1 MKRSILLFVL
11 ALSSLVS
18 CEKPEILDGWPVV
31 NPYNRFI
38 VTNSLDVPVEI
49 TSYKLQ
55 NQQSISL
62 APDSSYGY
70 WTMIVLPAL
79 TFEEDKIYFFHCD
92 SLMLSSPYHNQ
103 VIISV
108 LDLHALSDIREIENG
123 FEKEFV
129 ITENIE
135 TD

>member
-1 MKRSILLFVL
+1 MAESAKH
-11 ALSSLVS
+11 
-18 CEKPEILDGWPVV
+18 KPG
-31 NPYNRFI
+31 
-38 VTNSLDVPVEI
+38 T
-49 TSYKLQ
+49 
-55 NQQSISL
+55 
-62 APDSSYGY
+62 DSSYGY

-79 TFEEDKIYFFHCD
+79 TFEEDKIYFFHGD
-92 SLMLSSPYHNQ
+92 SLMLSSPYHNH
-103 VIISV
+103 VIISM

>member
-79 TFEEDKIYFFHCD
+79 TFEEDKIYF
-92 SLMLSSPYHNQ
+92 SI
-103 VIISV
+103 VI
-108 LDLHALSDIREIENG
+108 R
-123 FEKEFV
+123 
-129 ITENIE
+129 
-135 TD
+135 

>member
-18 CEKPEILDGWPVV
+18 CEKPVKTMPVV

-92 SLMLSSPYHNQ
+92 SLMLSSPYHNH